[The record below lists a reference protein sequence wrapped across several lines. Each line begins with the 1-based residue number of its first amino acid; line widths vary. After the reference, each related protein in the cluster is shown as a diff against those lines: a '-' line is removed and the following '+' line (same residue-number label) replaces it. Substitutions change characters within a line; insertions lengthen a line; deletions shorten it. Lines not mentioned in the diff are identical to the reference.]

1 MIFKE
6 NVYLVC
12 VDGLFAGI
20 TEDEYEIADVASD
33 FVNGVREPLY
43 DDDMPDRLFW
53 HTININRYIYTNE
66 HNCYDKIEDKYIMCY
81 NDEETKKCMDELNKL
96 NFEKERVE
104 AKVRALL
111 L

>member
-20 TEDEYEIADVASD
+20 TEDEYEIGDIASD
-33 FVNGVREPLY
+33 FVNGVRKPLY
-43 DDDMPDRLFW
+43 DDDMPNRLFW
-53 HTININRYIYTNE
+53 DTINVNRYIYTNE

-81 NDEETKKCMDELNKL
+81 NKEETKKCMNELNKL
-96 NFEKERVE
+96 NLEKERAE
-104 AKVRALL
+104 AKHKALQL
-111 L
+111 